1 MTKREIYIP
10 CLEKCTRISRP
21 RSGNHFMWIHLNPV
35 GGIAGDMFIAAILD
49 AFPELKEELFSTFNL
64 LPIPDTLN
72 YQVNSYIDHA
82 ITGTKFLVSESRTDT
97 KVVGPPGSYNDIIK
111 YIENLQID
119 KKVSGIAKAI
129 FLLLAEAESNVH
141 KIKIDEL
148 SFHELGEWD
157 SILDIIGAS
166 FLINALDAKWSIGG
180 IPLGG
185 GTVSTEH
192 GQLPAP
198 APATCFL
205 LKGFNIYD
213 DGVIGERVTPTGAA
227 ILKFLHKYHP
237 GTTRNGYL
245 QGSGVGFG
253 TTKFKK
259 LANILRVLVFNDK
272 SSESFYDRVGK
283 VEFEVDDQTPEH
295 LSLAM
300 DKIRQQPSVLD
311 VLQQIGAGK
320 KNRVVVTVK
329 IICKPE
335 SIEEVIEQCF
345 LETSTLGV
353 RYMIMDRRALNRQLE
368 SIDLNGETI
377 RVKLVSRGGQVTG
390 KVESDDLSVVTT
402 GQSGRD
408 TLADKA
414 VLMAIDK
421 WKNNKRDLK

>member
-1 MTKREIYIP
+1 
-10 CLEKCTRISRP
+10 
-21 RSGNHFMWIHLNPV
+21 MWIHLNPV
-35 GGIAGDMFIAAILD
+35 GGIAGDMFIAAVLD
-49 AFPELKEELFSTFNL
+49 AFPELKEDLLATFSTF
-64 LPIPDTLN
+64 PIPDTLN
-72 YQVNSYIDHA
+72 YQVNSFSDHA
-82 ITGTKFLVSESRTDT
+82 ITGTKFLVTESKQGTELV
-97 KVVGPPGSYNDIIK
+97 KPPGSYNDIIK
-111 YIENLQID
+111 YIDNLQID
-119 KKVSGIAKAI
+119 KKISEIARAI

-141 KIKIDEL
+141 KIKIDKL

-166 FLINALDAKWSIGG
+166 FLINALDAEWSVGV

-185 GTVSTEH
+185 GTVLTEH
-192 GQLPAP
+192 GQLPVP

-213 DGVIGERVTPTGAA
+213 DGVPGERVTPTGAA
-227 ILKFLHKYHP
+227 ILKFLRKYQP
-237 GTTRNGYL
+237 VTTRNGYL

-259 LANILRVLVFNDK
+259 LANILRILVFNDK
-272 SSESFYDRVGK
+272 SLESFYDRVGK

-295 LSLAM
+295 LSLAI

-329 IICKPE
+329 IICRPE
-335 SIEEVIEQCF
+335 SIEEVIEKCF

-353 RYMIMDRRALNRQLE
+353 RYVIMDRRVLNRQFE
-368 SIDLNGETI
+368 SVDLKGETM

-390 KVESDDLSVVTT
+390 KVEADDLSLLTT

-408 TLADKA
+408 TLADEA
-414 VLMAIDK
+414 VLLAIDK